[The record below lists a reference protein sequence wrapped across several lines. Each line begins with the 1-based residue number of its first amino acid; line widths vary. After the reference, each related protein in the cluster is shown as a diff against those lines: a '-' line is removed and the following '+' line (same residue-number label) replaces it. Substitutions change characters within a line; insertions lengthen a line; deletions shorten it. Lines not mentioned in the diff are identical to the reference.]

1 LKDEIRSRV
10 LNCARY
16 MLETG
21 ATVRRCAAEFGV
33 SKTTV
38 HKDMRLRLPAIDPLL
53 SAGVHRL
60 LDDNRRERH
69 LRGGAATRQ
78 KFRGRGGRADRN

>member
-1 LKDEIRSRV
+1 MKDEIRLRV

-21 ATVRRCAAEFGV
+21 ATVRKCAAEFGV

-53 SAGVHRL
+53 AAVVHRL

-69 LRGGAATRQ
+69 LRGGAATRKKYRQ
-78 KFRGRGGRADRN
+78 RSVRAEGG